1 MEDKVG
7 EPEGA
12 GLGYGQRLNVLED
25 LGRARLQS
33 VEKSSQGRVC
43 EPPQSC
49 GQGASDMVLPLAAP
63 LVLLPPVSHPRVL
76 LSPLTGHLP
85 LRVSAL
91 RTCMRVSVES
101 GFVNEPQCPLTI

>member
-33 VEKSSQGRVC
+33 VEKKSQGRVC
-43 EPPQSC
+43 EPLQSC
-49 GQGASDMVLPLAAP
+49 GHGGSDTVLPLAAP
-63 LVLLPPVSHPRVL
+63 LVLLPPGSHPQDL

-101 GFVNEPQCPLTI
+101 GFVNEPQCPLII